1 MRRKYLVEE
10 PFNALPRNT
19 IASEKLPLTIKS
31 RSSDK
36 SYIIK
41 FTFDNWHYLAKITLR

>member
-19 IASEKLPLTIKS
+19 IASEKLRLTIKF
-31 RSSDK
+31 RTSDK
-36 SYIIK
+36 SYIVK
-41 FTFDNWHYLAKITLR
+41 LTFDNSHYLTKITLR